1 MVRFLLSALLLC
13 LPAIAQKP
21 RAVKPRPSVAKPGA
35 TIPAPPATRWPI
47 ATLAVQGNKNY
58 STADILAISGLKIG
72 DHAGKAE
79 FDAARDRLLATGAFE
94 SVGYRFDP
102 LPGGDKGYAASLQVA
117 EIVQV
122 YPFRFESI
130 HVDTKALTEHLRQT
144 IPLFSDK
151 LPGTKQM
158 LDRITKSVEEWM
170 AKSGQK
176 EQIVAKLASSAP
188 GKLEI
193 VIQPSFLP
201 AVAELDFSGNKA
213 ISTQQL
219 REAVAGP
226 AVGAV
231 YTEPKF
237 REILDNSARPQYEAI
252 GRLRVEWTKI
262 EAVPAKGVKG
272 LAVNVQVSEGDEFKL
287 RHVEIAKPDTE
298 DKAAFDERALVKV
311 GAFETD
317 QVANFKKIQAGI
329 RLIEQS
335 LRKRG
340 YLEVKSKMDRTID
353 DAAKTVDLKLTIDP
367 GPLFTFGQLQIKGLD
382 IESEPVI
389 RKLWAMKKG
398 QPFDVE
404 YPDFFLDRIRTD
416 GIFDNLGRTKSIVDQ
431 NGGTGTVDVTLVFEG
446 EKRPEKPDRP

>member
-1 MVRFLLSALLLC
+1 MVRFLSIVILLC
-13 LPAIAQKP
+13 SQVIAQTP
-21 RAVKPRPSVAKPGA
+21 RAVKSKPSVAKPGA
-35 TIPAPPATRWPI
+35 TVPAPAATRWPI

-58 STADILAISGLKIG
+58 SSADILAISGLKIG
-72 DHAGKAE
+72 DTAGKTE

-102 LPGGDKGYAASLQVA
+102 LPGDKGYAASFQVA
-117 EIVQV
+117 EIAQV
-122 YPFRFESI
+122 YPFRFESL
-130 HVDTKALTEHLRQT
+130 HADTKALTDHLHQT

-158 LDRITKSVEEWM
+158 LDRITKSVEEWL

-176 EQIVAKLASSAP
+176 EQIIAKLASPGP

-201 AVAELDFSGNKA
+201 AVAELGFSGNKS

-252 GRLRVEWTKI
+252 GRLRVDWTKI
-262 EAVPAKGVKG
+262 EVIPAKGVKG
-272 LAVNVQVSEGDEFKL
+272 LTVNVQVNEGDEFKL
-287 RHVEIAKPDTE
+287 RHVEIAKPDNE
-298 DKAAFDERALVKV
+298 DKAAFNETALVKV

-317 QVANFKKIQAGI
+317 QVANFTKIRAGI
-329 RLIEQS
+329 GLIEQS

-340 YLEVKSKMDRTID
+340 YLEVKSKMERTID
-353 DAAKTVDLKLTIDP
+353 DAAKAVDVKLTIDP
-367 GPLFTFGQLQIKGLD
+367 GPLFTFGQLHINGLD

-398 QPFDVE
+398 QPYNVE
-404 YPDFFLDRIRTD
+404 YPDFFLDKIRAD
-416 GIFDNLGRTKSIVDQ
+416 GVFDNLGRTKSVVDQ

-446 EKRPEKPDRP
+446 EKRPEKPNRP